1 MGSFNLIDASGDFS
15 TLLLFVGLGAIGLCI
30 GSFLNVCIYRLP
42 LGQSVSFPGSR
53 CTSCGKAIRWFDNI
67 PVISYL
73 VLGGKCRSCQAS
85 VSPRYV
91 LVEIL
96 TGVVFASHALFF
108 GPGVWLVARLV
119 LAAILIALFFIDL
132 EHQLLPDAL
141 TLPGIAVGVS
151 ASVFAPPG
159 IASSLIGAALG
170 AAILLLIRWLWK
182 RATGVDGMGLGD
194 VKMLAMIG
202 AFLGWQNVWLVLFA
216 ASLAGAITGVTIAV
230 AGRGSMKS
238 KLPFGTFLAVAA
250 LFASFWGDRLIA
262 WYVGLITLR

>member
-1 MGSFNLIDASGDFS
+1 ME
-15 TLLLFVGLGAIGLCI
+15 GLGAISITIGPLLLRAALFLFGLCI

-42 LGQSVSFPGSR
+42 RGESVAFPGSR
-53 CTSCGKAIRWFDNI
+53 CPSCGKAIHWYDNI
-67 PVISYL
+67 PVVSYL
-73 VLGGKCRSCQAS
+73 ALGGKCRACRAP
-85 VSPRYV
+85 VSSRYA

-96 TGVVFASHALFF
+96 TGVVFAAHAWYFD
-108 GPGVWLVARLV
+108 PGVLLGVRLMF
-119 LAAILIALFFIDL
+119 AAILIALFFIDL

-141 TLPGIAVGVS
+141 TLPGIAIGII
-151 ASVFAPPG
+151 ASVFVQPG
-159 IASSLIGAALG
+159 WQASLIGAALG

-202 AFLGWQNVWLVLFA
+202 AVLGWQAVWLVLFV
-216 ASLAGAITGVTIAV
+216 ASLTGAITGVAIAA

-250 LFASFWGDRLIA
+250 LFASLWGDRLIA
-262 WYVGLITLR
+262 WYVGLITLQ